1 MRKFNVAYFTA
12 SCDPADGKRGNI
24 SFAKSIEADYPILSD
39 PSKKTAKAYGVVT
52 ATRPFPHRWTFYI
65 GKDGKILK
73 IDKKVNARADGAN
86 CAKALKELG
95 VEAKK

>member
-1 MRKFNVAYFTA
+1 LRKFNVAYFTA

-52 ATRPFPHRWTFYI
+52 ASRPFPHRWTFYI
-65 GKDGKILK
+65 GKEGKILK
-73 IDKKVNARADGAN
+73 IDKVKKPGADGAN
-86 CAKALKELG
+86 CAKALKALG